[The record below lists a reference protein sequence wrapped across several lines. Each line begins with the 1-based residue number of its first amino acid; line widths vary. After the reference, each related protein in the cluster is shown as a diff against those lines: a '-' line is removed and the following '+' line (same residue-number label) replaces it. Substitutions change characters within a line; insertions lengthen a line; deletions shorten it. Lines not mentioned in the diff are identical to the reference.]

1 MTGATFSLD
10 GSQVAALF
18 LVFLRTTG
26 FVVAA
31 PLFGNRAIPAS
42 VKAGLAAFLAIATV
56 SHAIPATNALPFAVS
71 CVVEP
76 IIGLALG
83 FLLGLGMRATEMIA
97 RLLSLQAGLSL
108 SAVYGPTFDEGGTAL
123 DPLFAVL
130 SGLLF
135 IAMGLHVALVGELV
149 RSYQTLPLGGPIG
162 PDFASF
168 GYNLIAYVLDLGIQL
183 ALPLALA
190 LLLVELGVALL
201 SRAIPTINV
210 FVMGLPMTLFAALIL
225 ILVALPAIISAT
237 SHIYQVVFRA
247 VTTGSLP

>member
-1 MTGATFSLD
+1 MSGATFSLD

-18 LVFLRTTG
+18 LVLLRTTG
-26 FVVAA
+26 FIVAA
-31 PLFGNRAIPAS
+31 PLLGNRAVPAS
-42 VKAGLAAFLAIATV
+42 VKAGLAACLAVATA
-56 SHAIPATNALPFAVS
+56 SHAIPASNALPLPLA

-108 SAVYGPTFDEGGTAL
+108 SAVYGPTFDEGGTPL

-135 IAMGLHVALVGELV
+135 IAMGLPVALVGALA
-149 RSYQTLPLGGPIG
+149 RSYQTLPLGGSIG
-162 PDFASF
+162 PDFAYF
-168 GYNLIAYVLDLGIQL
+168 GYSLIAFILDLGIQL

-210 FVMGLPMTLFAALIL
+210 FVIGLPITLLATLVLIV
-225 ILVALPAIISAT
+225 VALPAIMGAT
-237 SHIYQVVFRA
+237 AHIYEIVFRA
-247 VTTGSLP
+247 VTTGTLP

>member
-1 MTGATFSLD
+1 M
-10 GSQVAALF
+10 
-18 LVFLRTTG
+18 
-26 FVVAA
+26 
-31 PLFGNRAIPAS
+31 
-42 VKAGLAAFLAIATV
+42 
-56 SHAIPATNALPFAVS
+56 SHAIPAVNALPLPLA

-76 IIGLALG
+76 VIGLSLG

-108 SAVYGPTFDEGGTAL
+108 SAVYGPTFDEGGTPF

-135 IAMGLHVALVGELV
+135 IAMGLHIALVGALV

-168 GYNLIAYVLDLGIQL
+168 GYNLIAYILDLGIQL

-210 FVMGLPMTLFAALIL
+210 FVIGLPMTLLAALVL
-225 ILVALPAIISAT
+225 ILVALPAIMSAT
-237 SHIYQVVFRA
+237 AHIYEVVFRS
-247 VTTGSLP
+247 VTTGTLP